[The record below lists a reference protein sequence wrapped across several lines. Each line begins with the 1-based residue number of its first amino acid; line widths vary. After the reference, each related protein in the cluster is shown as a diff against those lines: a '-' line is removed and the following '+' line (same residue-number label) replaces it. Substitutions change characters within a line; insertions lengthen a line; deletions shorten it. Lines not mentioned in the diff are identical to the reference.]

1 MKVVCISASNIK
13 QSKDKSTSL
22 IACQIIEKIL
32 KTKLKRD
39 AITVD
44 IIRLA
49 DAELSPCTG
58 CGRCFETGKCAI
70 YDDFNSIYSKIAKSD
85 AVFIVSPHYAPIPA
99 KLSILLEKMEQP
111 TFLHWFHDNS
121 YKPATYK
128 KPVGIIAHGGGGEK
142 GMLHSYKEMVLDTI
156 ANALQTIMMDVVGID
171 DEWLNGVV
179 FPVKEVQKSKNEIFP
194 IQIYDWAEIEKRLTP
209 LVEKVVAKAEK
220 KTIIN

>member
-22 IACQIIEKIL
+22 IACQIIEKII

-44 IIRLA
+44 IILLA
-49 DAELSPCTG
+49 DAKLRPCMG
-58 CGRCFETGKCAI
+58 CGHCFETGKCSSN
-70 YDDFNSIYSKIAKSD
+70 DDFNRIYSKIIQSG

-121 YKPATYK
+121 YKPAIYK
-128 KPVGIIAHGGGGEK
+128 KPVGIIAHGGGSEK
-142 GMLHSYKEMVLDTI
+142 GMLRSYKEMVLDTI
-156 ANALQTIMMDVVGID
+156 TNALQTVTMDVVGID
-171 DEWLNGVV
+171 DECPNGVV
-179 FPVKEVQKSKNEIFP
+179 FPVKEVQKIENEIFP
-194 IQIYDWAEIEKRLTP
+194 IQIYDWVEIKNRLTP
-209 LVEKVVAKAEK
+209 LVEKVVARAEK
-220 KTIIN
+220 KTTIN